1 MKPKNKPSL
10 TARERFLLLVL
21 PGALVLAVYA
31 VFINGT
37 HLSALTK
44 ASQQRDKLREEVGPM
59 RLNPQAL
66 AADLQRLKTEQADM
80 KRKLAAFSED
90 GSDAMQRSEAVVMI
104 GALLR
109 KHGMIV
115 VDEGPSSKQS
125 APASGTARGAAVKQS
140 HTTHA
145 DSVWQVRFL
154 GSWSGVQATLMAL
167 PDFEGSACL
176 PLSLSMA
183 EPQNQSPVREW
194 TLRLR
199 L

>member
-1 MKPKNKPSL
+1 MKPKNKHSL

-21 PGALVLAVYA
+21 PGALVLAVYS
-31 VFINGT
+31 VFINGS
-37 HLSALTK
+37 HLSALAK
-44 ASQQRDKLREEVGPM
+44 ASLQRDKLREQVGPVS
-59 RLNPQAL
+59 LKPQVL
-66 AADLQRLKTEQADM
+66 ATDLQRIKTEQADL
-80 KRKLAAFSED
+80 KRKLAAFTAG

-115 VDEGPSSKQS
+115 VEEGPSNKQ
-125 APASGTARGAAVKQS
+125 ATTATTRNAANRQP
-140 HTTHA
+140 HTPHA

-154 GSWSGVQATLMAL
+154 GTWSGVQATLEAL
-167 PDFEGSACL
+167 PDFEDSACL

-183 EPQNQSPVREW
+183 EPQNQSPMREW

>member
-1 MKPKNKPSL
+1 MKPKHKPAL

-21 PGALVLAVYA
+21 PGALVLAVYS
-31 VFINGT
+31 VFINGS

-44 ASQQRDKLREEVGPM
+44 ASQQRDKLREQVGPVS
-59 RLNPQAL
+59 LKPQVL
-66 AADLQRLKTEQADM
+66 ATDLQRLKTEQADL
-80 KRKLAAFSED
+80 KRKLAAFTEG

-115 VDEGPSSKQS
+115 VEEGPSSKQAIS
-125 APASGTARGAAVKQS
+125 VTTRNTASRQP

-145 DSVWQVRFL
+145 DSVWQVRFI
-154 GSWSGVQATLMAL
+154 GTWSGVQATLEAL
-167 PDFEGSACL
+167 PEFEDSACL

-183 EPQNQSPVREW
+183 EPQNQGPMREW